1 MLKIANAIGFV
12 VTIIVNGAANALPL
26 NGVTTGELSDI
37 YGNLFTPAGYVFSIW
52 GVIYVL
58 LAAFTY
64 YQYTADDEELHQK
77 IGWLFVASSFF
88 NSIWIF
94 LWHYMYVA
102 LSLVAMFGL
111 LACLILIY
119 TRLEIGLIE
128 VNQRKRTMVHTTF
141 SVYLG
146 WITVAP
152 IANVAALL
160 VDLGW
165 NAYNT
170 TAIYITVAMILIALV
185 LTVLN
190 TYIRGDIAY
199 AAVLVWALGGIIQKQ
214 MNTFLIPWV
223 AGFSIIVII
232 AALALKKTGRLG

>member
-1 MLKIANAIGFV
+1 
-12 VTIIVNGAANALPL
+12 
-26 NGVTTGELSDI
+26 
-37 YGNLFTPAGYVFSIW
+37 
-52 GVIYVL
+52 
-58 LAAFTY
+58 
-64 YQYTADDEELHQK
+64 
-77 IGWLFVASSFF
+77 
-88 NSIWIF
+88 
-94 LWHYMYVA
+94 MYVA
-102 LSLVAMFGL
+102 LSLAAMIGL
-111 LACLILIY
+111 LVCLILIY

-128 VNQRKRTMVHTTF
+128 VPQRKRTMVHTTF

-165 NAYNT
+165 DAYNT

-190 TYIRGDIAY
+190 TYIRGDVAY
-199 AAVLVWALGGIIQKQ
+199 AAVLVWALGGTIQKQ
-214 MNTFLIPWV
+214 RNTFLIPWV
-223 AGFSIIVII
+223 AGFSIVVII